1 MRVHTYKGS
10 QGEAETWEVEPQ
22 ARLSDV
28 VSVEADEKAYRVG
41 DEVELDV
48 ELTVVELFGEQ
59 PGHVIVHRCHRIE
72 VTIAYAG
79 AEKVVRAH
87 PATRVRQVRKEAVE
101 AFGIPSADAA
111 DLVLRLPGTTTDL
124 RLADPVGSIVPA
136 GSCAVALDLVH
147 AGRSQG

>member
-1 MRVHTYKGS
+1 MRVHTYRHG
-10 QGEAETWEVEPQ
+10 QGGAQTQEVEPK

-28 VSVEADEKAYRVG
+28 VMVEAGEKAYRVG
-41 DEVELDV
+41 DELELDV

-59 PGHVIVHRCHRIE
+59 PGHVVVHKCHRIE
-72 VTIAYAG
+72 VTVAYAG
-79 AEKVVRAH
+79 TEKAVQAH

-124 RLADPVGSIVPA
+124 RLADPIGSIVPA
-136 GSCAVALDLVH
+136 GSCAVTLDLVH

>member
-1 MRVHTYKGS
+1 MRVHTYKGG
-10 QGEAETWEVEPQ
+10 QGGAETREVEAT
-22 ARLSDV
+22 ARLADV
-28 VSVEADEKAYRVG
+28 VMIEADAKAYRVG
-41 DEVELDV
+41 DETELDAQ
-48 ELTVVELFGEQ
+48 LTVAELFGEQ
-59 PGHVIVHRCHRIE
+59 PGHVVVHKCHRIE
-72 VTIAYAG
+72 VTVAYAG
-79 AEKVVRAH
+79 TEKVVQAH

-124 RLADPVGSIVPA
+124 RLTDPVGSIVPA